1 MRSVVAALRRS
12 APLRHRLCCGE
23 VDAARLL
30 DEPEL
35 LLTEQQRAQ
44 QATLRKESLERCL
57 NTSLGQLGLY
67 VLGIDC
73 DGSSCSIACE
83 RRHLESREQMR
94 GKWPKLQAN
103 HLVICAG
110 PERSGSTWL
119 YNAVRLLH
127 LKAQVPCDSYWM
139 TRLSHAKLEERL
151 RAQPLAV
158 VLVKTHEWSADYA
171 ELVPM
176 AKHIFLTHR
185 DLRGVVASYRRVQW
199 ELAIPDAYVSEHME
213 WRRNCSLDISYEE
226 IMRSPLVPLKLI
238 AEQLKLSFT
247 QEQLREV
254 QSDLIQLKRS
264 HCGNA
269 VCQVTKLWP
278 DHRSAETERLQGKG
292 CAANNA
298 ELNELKD
305 EAYAQVLNTR
315 FKEYQMLYG
324 YLND

>member
-1 MRSVVAALRRS
+1 
-12 APLRHRLCCGE
+12 
-23 VDAARLL
+23 
-30 DEPEL
+30 
-35 LLTEQQRAQ
+35 
-44 QATLRKESLERCL
+44 
-57 NTSLGQLGLY
+57 
-67 VLGIDC
+67 
-73 DGSSCSIACE
+73 
-83 RRHLESREQMR
+83 MR

-185 DLRGVVASYRRVQW
+185 DLRGVVASYRHNVQDM
-199 ELAIPDAYVSEHME
+199 AVDAYSGLRTPTFRSTWSGDAIVRWISAM
-213 WRRNCSLDISYEE
+213 SLGS
-226 IMRSPLVPLKLI
+226 
-238 AEQLKLSFT
+238 QLSS
-247 QEQLREV
+247 V